1 MHTHPHHEHDHDC
14 DHAHGHGH
22 AHHHHHGADM
32 KGRKLLWAT
41 ALNFSI
47 TLVQIVGGLVS
58 NSLSLLSD
66 AVHNLGDSSAIFIA
80 FLAGRHAEK
89 CPDLRKTF
97 GYKRSEILAALF
109 NAVALIV
116 ICVFLFVEAYERF
129 RNPEPIRGVV
139 MLIVATF
146 GLLANLIAVV
156 MLHRDR
162 EHNLN
167 IRAAYL
173 HLLGDTLS
181 SVAVILGG
189 IAIWIWKLYWLDP
202 LITVAVGVYIIWHT
216 WGIVHQTV
224 DILMQAAPE
233 GVDLHAVQRHTED
246 MAEVKDMH
254 HLHIWKMD
262 DEHIHLEAHINLCEN
277 LPLSDAQAIGRRIE
291 EMLRTEFGISH
302 ITLQLEYEGCHLQCG
317 LIQA

>member
-32 KGRKLLWAT
+32 KGHKLLWAT

-129 RNPEPIRGVV
+129 RNPEPIRGAV

-216 WGIVHQTV
+216 WHRPPDGRH
-224 DILMQAAPE
+224 P
-233 GVDLHAVQRHTED
+233 HAGCAR
-246 MAEVKDMH
+246 
-254 HLHIWKMD
+254 
-262 DEHIHLEAHINLCEN
+262 
-277 LPLSDAQAIGRRIE
+277 GRRSA
-291 EMLRTEFGISH
+291 RRAASH
-302 ITLQLEYEGCHLQCG
+302 GGHG
-317 LIQA
+317 RG